1 MSHAHGWATGPAS
14 ALSQRVLGLRPLG
27 AATAD
32 DDATTTATD
41 DDDTGGGG
49 GGPQQVLVSKRIV
62 CATKS
67 DIILPR
73 QARDKRSEST
83 QKRACFLG

>member
-27 AATAD
+27 AANDAD
-32 DDATTTATD
+32 DTTAATD
-41 DDDTGGGG
+41 DGDTAGGGG
-49 GGPQQVLVSKRIV
+49 GGSQQQVSKRIV

-67 DIILPR
+67 DHFTKTGSG
-73 QARDKRSEST
+73 QT
-83 QKRACFLG
+83 